1 MFVGRLAGMVGF
13 RTHTFTRIGSIMD
26 KKQPGSTKLAGLL
39 SVLFQNSSKNPQIF
53 TCNKM
58 RIKYNLYYLNIKTNL
73 LNIFLLSLFLSVVG
87 PVSISF

>member
-39 SVLFQNSSKNPQIF
+39 SVLFQH
-53 TCNKM
+53 
-58 RIKYNLYYLNIKTNL
+58 
-73 LNIFLLSLFLSVVG
+73 V
-87 PVSISF
+87 

>member
-39 SVLFQNSSKNPQIF
+39 SVLF
-53 TCNKM
+53 
-58 RIKYNLYYLNIKTNL
+58 
-73 LNIFLLSLFLSVVG
+73 
-87 PVSISF
+87 

>member
-39 SVLFQNSSKNPQIF
+39 SVLFQNVKKSPIF
-53 TCNKM
+53 S
-58 RIKYNLYYLNIKTNL
+58 LATNAHQT
-73 LNIFLLSLFLSVVG
+73 
-87 PVSISF
+87 

>member
-39 SVLFQNSSKNPQIF
+39 ICVIPERQKIPNIF

-58 RIKYNLYYLNIKTNL
+58 RIKHNLYYLNIKTNL
-73 LNIFLLSLFLSVVG
+73 LNIFLLSLFLLL
-87 PVSISF
+87 

>member
-39 SVLFQNSSKNPQIF
+39 SVLFQNVKKSPIF
-53 TCNKM
+53 SLATKCAS
-58 RIKYNLYYLNIKTNL
+58 NI
-73 LNIFLLSLFLSVVG
+73 IFSYDYFHS
-87 PVSISF
+87 

>member
-39 SVLFQNSSKNPQIF
+39 SVLFQNVKKSPIF
-53 TCNKM
+53 SLATKCASN
-58 RIKYNLYYLNIKTNL
+58 IIFIYLNIKTNL
-73 LNIFLLSLFLSVVG
+73 LNIFLLSLFLLL
-87 PVSISF
+87 

>member
-39 SVLFQNSSKNPQIF
+39 SVLFQNVKKSPIFSLPSLLINP
-53 TCNKM
+53 NH
-58 RIKYNLYYLNIKTNL
+58 
-73 LNIFLLSLFLSVVG
+73 
-87 PVSISF
+87 PVLTSFSWQQYRS

>member
-39 SVLFQNSSKNPQIF
+39 SVLFQNVKKSPIF
-53 TCNKM
+53 SLATKC
-58 RIKYNLYYLNIKTNL
+58 IKHNLYYLNIKTNL
-73 LNIFLLSLFLSVVG
+73 LNIFLLSLFLLL
-87 PVSISF
+87 

>member
-39 SVLFQNSSKNPQIF
+39 SVLFQNVKKSPIF
-53 TCNKM
+53 SLATKCS
-58 RIKYNLYYLNIKTNL
+58 IKHNLYYLNIKTNL
-73 LNIFLLSLFLSVVG
+73 LNIFLLSLFLLL
-87 PVSISF
+87 

>member
-39 SVLFQNSSKNPQIF
+39 SVLFQKNPQYF
-53 TCNKM
+53 HLQQNAHQT
-58 RIKYNLYYLNIKTNL
+58 
-73 LNIFLLSLFLSVVG
+73 
-87 PVSISF
+87 